1 MSENDKAP
9 IAKAPP
15 PLGINRPEPVRPAAA
30 PAQQAAPAAPPVK
43 PAPVSAAKAP
53 APAPPRPTPPA
64 APPRTPQQ
72 AVASLSTAKI
82 AMASYGPVAGA
93 RADLFYGDT
102 NTTKT
107 TQLGWVA
114 HWLRETTGKT
124 SRLISADPGGW
135 ETIQADVDD
144 GTIDAFAL
152 NGHRLNLYE
161 TVEKLCLG
169 FWPKDVKDPES
180 PMVPPRDN
188 GLRDIG
194 GVFFEGLKSI
204 CDLLMRVHTVDI
216 QNISVPEMPDPT
228 KTRILSGSYI
238 QRFTGRSDYMGIG
251 DAIAAFVR
259 DSGMLP
265 VKRVI
270 WTSQEQQGHNEKTNQ
285 VFYGPDI
292 VGQKPTQNCG
302 PWFGNLIH
310 MDMVPVNVP
319 VPDPLNPQTKI
330 TVQRPA
336 PFMFLRSHIDP
347 ADPFKR
353 SWPAKT
359 RAPRQYWSEVPDYME
374 ARADKF
380 YIFME
385 SLLAKE
391 KAMKESQAK
400 PAQTQS

>member
-1 MSENDKAP
+1 MAENDKAP
-9 IAKAPP
+9 VPQAPP
-15 PLGINRPEPVRPAAA
+15 PLVNKPAPPKPVPQAAA
-30 PAQQAAPAAPPVK
+30 APVK
-43 PAPVSAAKAP
+43 PAPAPGTPAKP
-53 APAPPRPTPPA
+53 AQPVPRPTPPTA
-64 APPRTPQQ
+64 PPPRTPQQ
-72 AVASLSTAKI
+72 AAANISTAKM
-82 AMASYGPVAGA
+82 AMASYGPIAGA

-114 HWLRETTGKT
+114 QWLKQKYDQP

-135 ETIQADVDD
+135 EAIQADVDD
-144 GTIDAFAL
+144 GTIQAFAL
-152 NGHRLNLYE
+152 NGHRTNLYE

-169 FWPKDVKDPES
+169 FWPKDPMDSES
-180 PMVPPRDN
+180 PLLPPRDN
-188 GLRDIG
+188 GLKDIA

-228 KTRILSGSYI
+228 KTRISSGSYI

-265 VKRVI
+265 VKKVI

-310 MDMVPVNVP
+310 MDMVPVSVQ
-319 VPDPLNPQTKI
+319 VPDPLNPQAKI

-359 RAPRQYWSEVPDYME
+359 RAPRQFWQDVPDFME

-380 YIFME
+380 YTFME
-385 SLLAKE
+385 QLLAKE
-391 KAMKESQAK
+391 KASKL
-400 PAQTQS
+400 AQQQPQP

>member
-1 MSENDKAP
+1 MAEAPKPIPPPPLSKPGGTQGTPATNAPVAGVPVQTSQVTIPKAAVP
-9 IAKAPP
+9 VPPPKPVPRPAPP
-15 PLGINRPEPVRPAAA
+15 P
-30 PAQQAAPAAPPVK
+30 
-43 PAPVSAAKAP
+43 
-53 APAPPRPTPPA
+53 TPPIRQ
-64 APPRTPQQ
+64 PT
-72 AVASLSTAKI
+72 STTDTTARS
-82 AMASYGPVAGA
+82 AMASYGPKAGA
-93 RADLFYGDT
+93 RADLIYGDT
-102 NTTKT
+102 GTTKT

-114 HWLRETTGKT
+114 QWIKQKYGLP
-124 SRLISADPGGW
+124 SRLVSADPGGW

-144 GTIDAFAL
+144 GTIQAFAL
-152 NGHRLNLYE
+152 NGHRTNLYE
-161 TVEKLCLG
+161 AVEKLCLG
-169 FWPKDVKDPES
+169 YWPKDVNDPES
-180 PMVPPRDN
+180 PLMPPRDN

-216 QNISVPEMPDPT
+216 QNIAVPEMPDPT
-228 KTRILSGSYI
+228 KTRISSGSYI

-302 PWFGNLIH
+302 PWFGSMVH
-310 MDMVPVNVP
+310 MDLVPVAVQ
-319 VPDPLNPQTKI
+319 VKDPLNDQAKI
-330 TVQRPA
+330 TVQKPV

-353 SWPAKT
+353 TWPAKP
-359 RAPRQYWSEVPDYME
+359 RAPRQFWHEVPDYME
-374 ARADKF
+374 ARMDKY
-380 YIFME
+380 YILME
-385 SLLAKE
+385 SLLE
-391 KAMKESQAK
+391 KQKA
-400 PAQTQS
+400 AQTP